1 LIVDAALEAS
11 GAPIHELDGSLGLDG
26 GNCRIHI
33 LWHHI
38 SWANEYILNQV
49 NRLVRRRKRHGCMH
63 IGQGPRQDGVNHR
76 DKVHGS
82 THRALDWS
90 LKQRQEA
97 TVIRLSAESP
107 RYIMQQA
114 MYLPWRGSHFTI
126 IEAGSNTD
134 MVISATES
142 CSWYAFS
149 AEMTG
154 A

>member
-1 LIVDAALEAS
+1 
-11 GAPIHELDGSLGLDG
+11 
-26 GNCRIHI
+26 
-33 LWHHI
+33 
-38 SWANEYILNQV
+38 
-49 NRLVRRRKRHGCMH
+49 MH
-63 IGQGPRQDGVNHR
+63 IGEGPWQDGVNHR

-114 MYLPWRGSHFTI
+114 MYLPWRGVTLHHHRGWF
-126 IEAGSNTD
+126 EHGH
-134 MVISATES
+134 
-142 CSWYAFS
+142 AFS